1 MAKTEFRLTSLP
13 TEPDAS
19 ERPTRPVLEMKS
31 VLEKS
36 HAAEPRHEQG
46 AQEFSPQNLKAFENR
61 ASVVSRVLARSLD
74 SHRAGASSNEV
85 GKELRSAQRKML
97 HGDEIVVTRP
107 MAQIARALEAAS
119 KLTTG
124 GMEDADALHKLYIS
138 LDHMADLSPDA
149 FGKFS
154 KLFDAKMSTV
164 VANMK
169 QRKQAIAEKAKQPS
183 SDLETLMQE
192 TDAMETEL
200 LEINQDLPVAAKFQ
214 KELSTFRDEV
224 RRLRD
229 ATLQEFQRRQLKEA
243 A

>member
-85 GKELRSAQRKML
+85 GKELRSAKEL
-97 HGDEIVVTRP
+97 HGGDCRDPSDVK
-107 MAQIARALEAAS
+107 IARARKPQNRHGRCRCIAQAPHL
-119 KLTTG
+119 LTTWQTFLLMRLEVFTG
-124 GMEDADALHKLYIS
+124 D
-138 LDHMADLSPDA
+138 
-149 FGKFS
+149 
-154 KLFDAKMSTV
+154 
-164 VANMK
+164 
-169 QRKQAIAEKAKQPS
+169 EK
-183 SDLETLMQE
+183 
-192 TDAMETEL
+192 
-200 LEINQDLPVAAKFQ
+200 
-214 KELSTFRDEV
+214 
-224 RRLRD
+224 
-229 ATLQEFQRRQLKEA
+229 
-243 A
+243 